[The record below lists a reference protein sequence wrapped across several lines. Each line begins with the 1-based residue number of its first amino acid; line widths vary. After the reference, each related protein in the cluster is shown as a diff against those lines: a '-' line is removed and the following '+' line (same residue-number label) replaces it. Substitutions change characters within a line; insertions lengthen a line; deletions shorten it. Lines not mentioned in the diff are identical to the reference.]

1 SATIIGEI
9 LDEMGN
15 VAQFAPSTGA
25 ALVVG
30 QVGGGNGPW
39 NTWVPRLGSN
49 GRAWNDQ
56 VRYYDNGKMGAV
68 SRNGRF
74 EWTDVR
80 LEGIASTTVT
90 LTLESAILDDRILTG
105 TPNTTST
112 LVYADPQPVQ
122 VSLQGGFPVFA
133 TFATQH
139 VNNSTD
145 VRGAIY
151 PGAQGPFAVPGQIAS
166 DRAGGDIGYAG
177 SIPFVEV
184 GKTVE
189 LPYSSPG
196 YSSITVSVRDRF
208 GNFSSFS
215 TTGTLYIVGG
225 NPPVDQS
232 RTPLVG
238 HISESRVFWGLG
250 NFGNET
256 GIARI
261 IASVQPP
268 VERASLIS
276 PALAPTGAGYAPF
289 NNPQIK
295 TNILSFPNFQIW
307 GATSSNVFLGLSVM
321 QDDPYRYC
329 LGCEYGVNT
338 SATIDLVPAPAVG
351 IEPVLIRDP
360 YNNNR
365 LDRMPSRMSIG
376 VSNRTDPRTW
386 FYVQAVDEFGNRVD
400 NGPNAYNG
408 GTAHIRF
415 APPEEGLPKN
425 RAGTFQFTAT
435 NDPYVKRNNQ
445 RYFAQGTSA
454 TAVNGLYTFGD
465 FTPLAP
471 ASLDAL
477 GRDVVLTIED
487 ERLTGL
493 NAPISSM
500 PWWFFRPIPPITTA
514 TTTFLQPPVLTLSA
528 SDILEN
534 GARKGASNGLLLRE
548 RARTYLS
555 TGNRLE
561 TGFLEVR
568 RPVTALDH
576 DLRVRYS
583 LNYFNAQDGFDTT
596 AFRVTSQARLSP
608 LPLVGTT
615 TIPLPAL
622 IVPAADL
629 PSPALIPPFPQPI
642 QTAINGLQGDLAPRM
657 AEAGVFT
664 TSTINTMTFDTGA
677 VVRRIAFSARM
688 SDQVYPRNAARQGLR
703 LAVMRLLS
711 DSTLP
716 YRVEA
721 DSAFVALADP
731 VPAAPVCI
739 NPLADKSY
747 IMSGSGTAPIV
758 EVLELEAIPW
768 KTVNGQSTP
777 SWVFYDDNYEMLQ
790 YSARST
796 DTTIVQVAVNAA
808 DMRFGGR
815 PTLTYSIPPN
825 APIETSAN
833 IILTASDGRAQAR
846 DTFAIALRRAVA
858 VDASQNQAT
867 MQLLAMPNP
876 VSDDCTVEITAPQ
889 SGWLSLQ
896 MVTILGAVVWRME
909 RRVEAGERVRER
921 IEIEGWRSGVYVL
934 EARIGAMRSVTK
946 VVRQ

>member
-1 SATIIGEI
+1 MLMYATSYSY
-9 LDEMGN
+9 D
-15 VAQFAPSTGA
+15 ASCFFCYPST
-25 ALVVG
+25 
-30 QVGGGNGPW
+30 
-39 NTWVPRLGSN
+39 S
-49 GRAWNDQ
+49 
-56 VRYYDNGKMGAV
+56 
-68 SRNGRF
+68 
-74 EWTDVR
+74 
-80 LEGIASTTVT
+80 
-90 LTLESAILDDRILTG
+90 
-105 TPNTTST
+105 
-112 LVYADPQPVQ
+112 
-122 VSLQGGFPVFA
+122 
-133 TFATQH
+133 H
-139 VNNSTD
+139 
-145 VRGAIY
+145 
-151 PGAQGPFAVPGQIAS
+151 
-166 DRAGGDIGYAG
+166 
-177 SIPFVEV
+177 
-184 GKTVE
+184 
-189 LPYSSPG
+189 
-196 YSSITVSVRDRF
+196 
-208 GNFSSFS
+208 
-215 TTGTLYIVGG
+215 
-225 NPPVDQS
+225 
-232 RTPLVG
+232 
-238 HISESRVFWGLG
+238 
-250 NFGNET
+250 
-256 GIARI
+256 
-261 IASVQPP
+261 
-268 VERASLIS
+268 
-276 PALAPTGAGYAPF
+276 
-289 NNPQIK
+289 
-295 TNILSFPNFQIW
+295 
-307 GATSSNVFLGLSVM
+307 
-321 QDDPYRYC
+321 
-329 LGCEYGVNT
+329 
-338 SATIDLVPAPAVG
+338 ATIDIVPSRAVG
-351 IEPVLIRDP
+351 IAPVLMADI
-360 YNNNR
+360 YNRNR
-365 LDRMPSRMSIG
+365 IDRMPSKMFVG
-376 VSNRTDPRTW
+376 TSNKSDPRTW

-454 TAVNGLYTFGD
+454 TAVNGLYTFSD

-487 ERLTGL
+487 ERLTGINEPL
-493 NAPISSM
+493 SNGA
-500 PWWFFRPIPPITTA
+500 FGLFHPIPPITTA

-528 SDILEN
+528 GDILEN

-703 LAVMRLLS
+703 LAIMRLLA

-716 YRVEA
+716 YRVES
-721 DSAFVALADP
+721 DSAFVVLADP
-731 VPAAPVCI
+731 APAAPICI

-896 MVTILGAVVWRME
+896 MVNILGAVVWRME